1 MATAMQ
7 VRCDRCEAQLAP
19 GAAYCDRC
27 GERTRRAKGMV
38 SLTLRVELVALALVI
53 LMTVGFVVAFFVQR

>member
-7 VRCDRCEAQLAP
+7 VRCDRCEARLAP